1 MHLAWT
7 MHGMSVRRMSMVAA
21 GHACTRQMRTAYQW
35 THAQGCNV
43 SSLRLTCSEVTE
55 MDSPVSDVTCIQAA
69 TLRIQAATL
78 RIQTA
83 TLRIQAATLRIQAAT
98 LRVQAATHASRL
110 QPTRPGC
117 SSKCQR
123 RRIAYDFRACSYTL
137 SCQPC
142 ARALPK
148 RLSQN
153 ARPRGSAKPDLPSR
167 AKRHRPPL
175 CTA

>member
-1 MHLAWT
+1 
-7 MHGMSVRRMSMVAA
+7 MSMVAA

-98 LRVQAATHASRL
+98 LRIQAATLRIQATSCAGSEWWFCSAAHKDTSYE
-110 QPTRPGC
+110 RPGC
-117 SSKCQR
+117 SAALR
-123 RRIAYDFRACSYTL
+123 GADGRAAPAPQL
-137 SCQPC
+137 
-142 ARALPK
+142 A
-148 RLSQN
+148 
-153 ARPRGSAKPDLPSR
+153 
-167 AKRHRPPL
+167 
-175 CTA
+175 